1 MKRMRDAIG
10 SMKALKGTDPA
21 VYAAIRAEEKRQRE
35 KLLLIASENFASP
48 AVLAAQGCLMTNK
61 YAEGYPGRRYYGGCQ
76 FVDAVEEL
84 AIQRAKQI
92 FGADHVNV
100 QPHSGSQANMAAYLS
115 VLKPGDVILGM
126 DLSQGGHL
134 THGSRVNF
142 SGTLFRSYFYGVDR
156 ATEVIDYEAVQ
167 HIAEECRPR
176 LIVVGASAYPRILD
190 FPRFQAIAQAVGA
203 YLLVD
208 IAHIAG
214 LIAAGLHPSPVPYA
228 DFVTTTTHKTLRGP
242 RGGIIMCKA
251 EHAKAVD
258 RAIFPGIQGGPLMH
272 VIAAK
277 AVALNEALSPGF
289 KLYQQQVVANARAL
303 ADGLAQCGYRVV
315 SGGTD
320 THLMLLNLTAKGLT
334 GKEAETALDAAG
346 ITVNKNAVPY
356 DEKPPAIAS
365 GIRMGT
371 PIVSTRGMREAEMK
385 EIVSLIDR
393 VLQRPREK
401 RVLREVRRQA
411 RALCGRFP
419 VFQTY
424 DAVHSGEDGAQ

>member
-1 MKRMRDAIG
+1 MSDAVG
-10 SMKALKGTDPA
+10 SLSALKASDPA

-35 KLLLIASENFASP
+35 KLLLIASENFASS

-61 YAEGYPGRRYYGGCQ
+61 YAEGYPARRYYGGCQ
-76 FVDAVEEL
+76 FVDTVENL
-84 AIQRAKQI
+84 AIDRAKQI

-115 VLKPGDVILGM
+115 VLKAGDVILGM

-142 SGTLFRSYFYGVDR
+142 SGTLFRSYFYGVNR
-156 ATEVIDYEAVQ
+156 ETEVLDYEAVQ
-167 HIAEECRPR
+167 RIAEECRPR
-176 LIVVGASAYPRILD
+176 MIVVGASAYARTLD
-190 FPRFQAIAQAVGA
+190 FPRFQAIAKSVGA

-214 LIAAGLHPSPVPYA
+214 LIAAGLHPSPIPYA

-258 RAIFPGIQGGPLMH
+258 KAIFPGIQGGPLMH

-277 AVALNEALSPGF
+277 AVALNEALSPAF
-289 KLYQQQVVANARAL
+289 KAYQRQVVANARAL
-303 ADGLAQCGYRVV
+303 ASGLSERGYRIV

-320 THLMLLNLTAKGLT
+320 THLMLVNLSAKGIT
-334 GKEAETALDAAG
+334 GKDAEAALDAAG
-346 ITVNKNAVPY
+346 ITVNKNAVPF
-356 DEKPPAIAS
+356 DEKPPAVAG
-365 GIRMGT
+365 GIRLGT
-371 PIVSTRGMREAEMK
+371 PLVSTRGMREQEMV
-385 EIVSLIDR
+385 EIVALIDR
-393 VLQRPREK
+393 VLQRPADR
-401 RVLREVRRQA
+401 RAQGAVRREA
-411 RALCGRFP
+411 KALCKRFP
-419 VFQTY
+419 LFYSY
-424 DAVHSGEDGAQ
+424 DTSPA

>member
-1 MKRMRDAIG
+1 MSHAVG
-10 SMKALKGTDPA
+10 SLKALRATDPA
-21 VYAAIRAEEKRQRE
+21 VFDAIRAEEKRQRE

-61 YAEGYPGRRYYGGCQ
+61 YAEGYPGKRYYGGCQ
-76 FVDAVEEL
+76 HVDVVEEL
-84 AIQRAKQI
+84 AIQRAKQL

-126 DLSQGGHL
+126 DLAQGGHL

-156 ATEVIDYEAVQ
+156 ETEVIDYDAVQ
-167 HIAEECRPR
+167 RIAEECHPR
-176 LIVVGASAYPRILD
+176 MIVVGASAYARILD
-190 FPRFQAIAQAVGA
+190 FPRFQKIAQSVGA

-208 IAHIAG
+208 IAHVAG
-214 LIAAGLHPSPVPYA
+214 LIATGLHPSPIPYA

-258 RAIFPGIQGGPLMH
+258 KIIFPGTQGGPLMH

-277 AVALNEALSPGF
+277 AVALHEALSPAF
-289 KLYQQQVVANARAL
+289 KSYQRQVVANARAL
-303 ADGLAQCGYRVV
+303 AAGLAERGYRVV

-320 THLMLLNLTAKGLT
+320 THLFLVNLSPKGLT

-346 ITVNKNAVPY
+346 IIVNKNAVPY
-356 DEKPPAIAS
+356 DEKPPAVAS
-365 GIRMGT
+365 GIRLGT
-371 PIVSTRGMREAEMK
+371 PIVSTRGMREAEMQD
-385 EIVSLIDR
+385 IVSLVDR
-393 VLQRPREK
+393 VLQQPQDL
-401 RVLREVRRQA
+401 RVQREVRKQA
-411 RALCGRFP
+411 KALCGRFP
-419 VFQTY
+419 IFHSY
-424 DAVHSGEDGAQ
+424 DAAST

>member
-1 MKRMRDAIG
+1 MSHAVG
-10 SMKALKGTDPA
+10 SLKALRATDPA
-21 VYAAIRAEEKRQRE
+21 VFDAVRAEEKRQRE

-48 AVLAAQGCLMTNK
+48 AVLAAQGSLMTNK
-61 YAEGYPGRRYYGGCQ
+61 YAEGYPGKRYYGGCQ
-76 FVDAVEEL
+76 HVDVVEEL
-84 AIQRAKQI
+84 AIQRSKQL

-126 DLSQGGHL
+126 DLAQGGHL

-156 ATEVIDYEAVQ
+156 ETEVIDYDAVQ
-167 HIAEECRPR
+167 RIAEECHPR
-176 LIVVGASAYPRILD
+176 MIVVGASAYARILD
-190 FPRFQAIAQAVGA
+190 FPRFQKIAQSVGA

-214 LIAAGLHPSPVPYA
+214 LIATGLHPSPIPYA

-258 RAIFPGIQGGPLMH
+258 KIIFPGTQGGPLMH

-277 AVALNEALSPGF
+277 AVALHEALSPAF
-289 KLYQQQVVANARAL
+289 KSYQRQVVANARAL
-303 ADGLAQCGYRVV
+303 AAGLVERGYRVV

-320 THLMLLNLTAKGLT
+320 THLFLVNLSPKGLT

-346 ITVNKNAVPY
+346 IIVNKNAVPY
-356 DEKPPAIAS
+356 DEKPPAVAS
-365 GIRMGT
+365 GIRLGT
-371 PIVSTRGMREAEMK
+371 PIVSTRGMREAEMQD
-385 EIVSLIDR
+385 IVSLIDR
-393 VLQRPREK
+393 VLQQPQDL
-401 RVLREVRRQA
+401 RVQREVRKQA
-411 RALCGRFP
+411 KALCGRFP
-419 VFQTY
+419 IFHSY
-424 DAVHSGEDGAQ
+424 DAAST

>member
-1 MKRMRDAIG
+1 MSHAVG
-10 SMKALKGTDPA
+10 SLKALRATDPA
-21 VYAAIRAEEKRQRE
+21 VFDAIRAEEKRQRE

-61 YAEGYPGRRYYGGCQ
+61 YAEGYPGKRYYGGCQ
-76 FVDAVEEL
+76 NVDVVEEL
-84 AIQRAKQI
+84 AIQRAKQL

-126 DLSQGGHL
+126 DLAQGGHL

-156 ATEVIDYEAVQ
+156 ETEVIDYDAVQ
-167 HIAEECRPR
+167 RIAEECHPR
-176 LIVVGASAYPRILD
+176 MIVVGASAYARILD
-190 FPRFQAIAQAVGA
+190 FPRFQKIAQSVGA

-214 LIAAGLHPSPVPYA
+214 LIAAGLHPSPIPYA

-258 RAIFPGIQGGPLMH
+258 KIIFPGTQGGPLMH

-277 AVALNEALSPGF
+277 AVALHEALSPAF
-289 KLYQQQVVANARAL
+289 KSYQRQVIANARTL
-303 ADGLAQCGYRVV
+303 AAGLAERGYRVV

-320 THLMLLNLTAKGLT
+320 THLFLVNLSPKGLT

-356 DEKPPAIAS
+356 DEKPPAVAS
-365 GIRMGT
+365 GIRLGT
-371 PIVSTRGMREAEMK
+371 PIVSTRGMREAEMQ
-385 EIVSLIDR
+385 EIVSLLDR
-393 VLQRPREK
+393 VLQRPQDLRIQREIRK
-401 RVLREVRRQA
+401 KA
-411 RALCGRFP
+411 KALCGRFP
-419 VFQTY
+419 IFHAY
-424 DAVHSGEDGAQ
+424 DAASV

>member
-1 MKRMRDAIG
+1 MSLAVG
-10 SMKALKGTDPA
+10 SLKALKAADPA
-21 VYAAIRAEEKRQRE
+21 VYEAIRAEEKRQRD

-61 YAEGYPGRRYYGGCQ
+61 YAEGYPARRYYGGCQ
-76 FVDAVEEL
+76 NVDTVEEL

-92 FGADHVNV
+92 FGAEHVNV

-115 VLKPGDVILGM
+115 VLKTGDVILGM

-156 ATEVIDYEAVQ
+156 TTEVIDYDAVQ
-167 HIAEECRPR
+167 RIAEECRPR
-176 LIVVGASAYPRILD
+176 MIVVGASAYSRILD
-190 FPRFQAIAQAVGA
+190 FPRFRTIAQSVGA

-208 IAHIAG
+208 MAHIAG

-258 RAIFPGIQGGPLMH
+258 KAIFPGTQGGPLMH

-277 AVALNEALSPGF
+277 AVALNEALSPAF
-289 KLYQQQVVANARAL
+289 KLYQQQVVANARTL
-303 ADGLAQCGYRVV
+303 ASGLAQRGYRVV

-320 THLMLLNLTAKGLT
+320 THLFLVNLSGNGVT
-334 GKEAETALDAAG
+334 GKEAEKALDTAG

-356 DEKPPAIAS
+356 DENPPAVAS
-365 GIRMGT
+365 GIRLGT
-371 PIVSTRGMREAEMK
+371 PIVSTRGMREQEMN
-385 EIVSLIDR
+385 EIVSLIHR
-393 VLQRPREK
+393 VLERPQDA
-401 RVLREVRRQA
+401 RVQREVRKQA
-411 RALCGRFP
+411 KALCGRFP
-419 VFQTY
+419 IFYAY
-424 DAVHSGEDGAQ
+424 DAALV